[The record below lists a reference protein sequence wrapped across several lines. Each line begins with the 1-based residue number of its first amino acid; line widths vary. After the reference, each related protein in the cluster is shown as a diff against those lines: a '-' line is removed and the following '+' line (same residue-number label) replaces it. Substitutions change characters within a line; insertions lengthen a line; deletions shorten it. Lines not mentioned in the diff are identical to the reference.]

1 MKVKSRVENN
11 LRKWMGVEDKSSV
24 KRTDPW
30 GTPKSSLL
38 RSEVMSFTM
47 KVINLSL
54 AQALEGKICNT
65 KSGAEGHQ
73 QYVMIY
79 RVEGGG

>member
-1 MKVKSRVENN
+1 
-11 LRKWMGVEDKSSV
+11 
-24 KRTDPW
+24 
-30 GTPKSSLL
+30 
-38 RSEVMSFTM
+38 MSFTM